1 VAQARQA
8 MAALLRLPERPSAVL
23 CGNDI
28 LAYGALQECL
38 WQDLRVP
45 HDISISGFDNIE
57 MAAHCRPGITTL
69 DVPATEIG
77 EIAGH
82 TLLAAQTAAGDD
94 PPAHVFFELE
104 LIVRDSTAP
113 PQAETGRA
121 VAKARRSNRTA
132 RSLAALP

>member
-1 VAQARQA
+1 
-8 MAALLRLPERPSAVL
+8 ML

-45 HDISISGFDNIE
+45 HDISICGFDNIE

-69 DVPATEIG
+69 DVPASEIG
-77 EIAGH
+77 EIAGR
-82 TLLAAQTAAGDD
+82 TLLAAQTAARDD
-94 PPAHVFFELE
+94 PPPHVFLELE

-113 PQAETGRA
+113 PPAGSTRG
-121 VAKARRSNRTA
+121 VAKTRRSARTT
-132 RSLAALP
+132 RSFAALP